1 MSSAYDNDVPASNDT
16 TGADEINT
24 DQINTSP
31 IDTDANETDADADAV
46 KRANIGDL
54 GDVAHPFD
62 QTNGIVDGLDGNADD
77 AETYNERNED
87 DSFVA
92 GAPGVGGVAGA
103 GVVGTDRDGAE
114 RDPDA

>member
-1 MSSAYDNDVPASNDT
+1 MSSEYDNDVPASDDTNGADDSNDT
-16 TGADEINT
+16 I
-24 DQINTSP
+24 
-31 IDTDANETDADADAV
+31 

-77 AETYNERNED
+77 PETFNERDED

-103 GVVGTDRDGAE
+103 GVVGTDADSAE

>member
-1 MSSAYDNDVPASNDT
+1 MSSEYDNDVPASNDS
-16 TGADEINT
+16 TGADDSN
-24 DQINTSP
+24 
-31 IDTDANETDADADAV
+31 DAV

-62 QTNGIVDGLDGNADD
+62 QTNGIVDGLDGNAND
-77 AETYNERNED
+77 AETYNERDED

-114 RDPDA
+114 RDSDA

>member
-1 MSSAYDNDVPASNDT
+1 MSSENDNDVPASNESAGT
-16 TGADEINT
+16 
-24 DQINTSP
+24 
-31 IDTDANETDADADAV
+31 NETSNDSSDGAV
-46 KRANIGDL
+46 KRASIGDL

-77 AETYNERNED
+77 PETYNERNDD

-103 GVVGTDRDGAE
+103 GVVGDRE
-114 RDPDA
+114 RDENDSDA